1 VELPKNGSILIR
13 TWIDDT
19 AMNLAAIG
27 FGNAGGKIVD
37 RFLAFEEASGRSLT
51 TDVLAINTA
60 EIDLAK
66 LDVVPPDRRLIVGQ
80 TDERVKGRGV
90 GADPELGAEI
100 ARQDCTEI
108 ERRLDSV
115 PIHETDGFLVVA
127 GLGGGTG
134 SGGAPVLAERL
145 TEIYDE
151 PVYGL
156 AVLPSDDEGGRPSL
170 NAARS
175 LQTFA
180 DATDNLMVF
189 DNDAWRQTQGSVAA
203 GYDRTNR
210 EIARR
215 FVTLLAAGELD
226 GSQVSE
232 SAMDA
237 SDVRRTLATGGLGTV
252 AFSEADL
259 TAETEAQQ
267 GLLGRFRS
275 NGAAHTDEGD
285 LAMKVHGLVR
295 EAVQSRL
302 TCPADVSSAERALI
316 VLSGP
321 PRELSQK
328 GLQRARQWLERETG
342 SVEVLAGDDPRTD
355 ADAVSV
361 AVLLSNVTEIP
372 RVDALQKRAVSA
384 QERTER
390 QATRRDE
397 EIEELLTDD
406 EDRLDPL

>member
-1 VELPKNGSILIR
+1 
-13 TWIDDT
+13 
-19 AMNLAAIG
+19 MNLAAIG

-37 RFLAFEEASGRSLT
+37 RFLAFEERSGRSLT
-51 TDVLAINTA
+51 TEALAINSA

-66 LDVVPPDRRLIVGQ
+66 LDVLPPDRRLIIGQ

-90 GADPELGAEI
+90 GADPELGSEI
-100 ARQDCTEI
+100 ARQDLTEI
-108 ERRLDSV
+108 ERQLDAV

-134 SGGAPVLAERL
+134 SGGAPELAERL
-145 TEIYDE
+145 GRIYDE
-151 PVYGL
+151 PIYGL
-156 AVLPSDDEGGRPSL
+156 GVLPSADEGGRPSL

-175 LQTFA
+175 LQAFA

-237 SDVRRTLATGGLGTV
+237 SDIRRTLATGGLSTI
-252 AFSEADL
+252 AFSRADVE
-259 TAETEAQQ
+259 AETKSKQ
-267 GLLGRFRS
+267 GLLGRLRS
-275 NGAAHTDEGD
+275 NGESHTDDGD
-285 LAMKVHGLVR
+285 LAMKIHGLVR
-295 EAVQSRL
+295 KAVQSRL
-302 TCPADVSSAERALI
+302 TCPADVASAERALI
-316 VLSGP
+316 VVSGP
-321 PRELSQK
+321 PREVSQK
-328 GLQRARQWLERETG
+328 GLQRARQWLERETD

-355 ADAVSV
+355 ADALSV
-361 AVLLSNVTEIP
+361 AVLLSNVTEVP
-372 RVDALQKRAVSA
+372 RVDELQERAVTA
-384 QERTER
+384 QENSQQQAAER
-390 QATRRDE
+390 RA
-397 EIEELLTDD
+397 EIDELLTD
-406 EDRLDPL
+406 EENELDPL